1 MENMK
6 TTPIDGQNR
15 LTLIETKTRYTV
27 NITRE
32 ELTKDDITVYDELY
46 ETLWKNSE
54 PTYFGPDIH
63 PAIKFSHFELVPIVE
78 TVRQVHRKGGRV
90 KDPKPVWRSLSK
102 GYKLTNLPPAV
113 LRIGNGDHEL
123 TGATRKEFFSKCGR
137 EFIIVAV
144 FVPKNAK
151 VTQYELEDAISYM
164 GQSLQPEVAAN
175 PNTVED
181 IKAALITQCRIFK
194 ESGGLAGVNPFDYN
208 ALLERTTLIAVSKTE
223 TKQYEIAQAVFNH
236 YSPEYAVASW
246 SSDKKAAY
254 RIESYL
260 HKYQLVDSEKVMYIC
275 GAASTVS
282 KVFTKAL
289 TKAANNP
296 DKEIRI
302 IFHTSTLTGANPIIS
317 FESVAGGNIDKFNQM
332 CSNAQMVFNGD
343 GTNPISVYGVLPAVG
358 SVHSWDEPVLYN
370 AKNNTLYQRNYPYY
384 YEIDLEDKLEN
395 IDLETTFS
403 V

>member
-6 TTPIDGQNR
+6 ITLVDGHNPAT
-15 LTLIETKTRYTV
+15 LTETETRYIV
-27 NITRE
+27 DITRE
-32 ELTKDDITVYDELY
+32 ELTKKDIKVYVDLHK
-46 ETLWKNSE
+46 TLWEKSE

-63 PAIKFSHFELVPIVE
+63 PAIEFSHFDLVPIVE
-78 TVRQVHRKGGRV
+78 TVKQVHRKGGRV

-113 LRIGNGDHEL
+113 LRIGNEDHEL

-144 FVPKNAK
+144 FVPKTAK

-175 PNTVED
+175 PNSIED
-181 IKAALITQCRIFK
+181 IKAALTTQCRIFK
-194 ESGGLAGVNPFDYN
+194 ESGGTAGVNPFDYN
-208 ALLERTTLIAVSKTE
+208 ALLERTKLIGASKTE

-260 HKYQLVDSEKVMYIC
+260 HKYQLVDSENVMYIC
-275 GAASTVS
+275 AAASTVS

-289 TKAANNP
+289 AKAANNP
-296 DKEIRI
+296 GKEIRI
-302 IFHTSTLTGANPIIS
+302 IFHTSTLTGADPIVS

-332 CSNAQMVFNGD
+332 CSNAQMVFKGD

-358 SVHSWDEPVLYN
+358 SVHSWEEPVLYN
-370 AKNNTLYQRNYPYY
+370 AKNNTLYQRNHPYF
-384 YEIDLEDKLEN
+384 YEIDTEDSLEN
-395 IDLETTFS
+395 IDLESDFS